1 MWKRYADTTI
11 CYAKVNSTNLM
22 LTALNSFHNNIK
34 FTIEIEKGSGIPFL
48 DILVIKTP
56 NRMYTSVYHKKTN
69 SDLYIHWNSFDQN
82 KWKLGTIKTLVHRA
96 YDICS
101 TDQYLEI
108 ELKHTLSSF
117 NEINGCPHCDMH
129 RVFKEI
135 KEKQLNQQNIAQKP
149 DEDDKK
155 VCFLILPYNGLKGKH
170 VINTMRKQLN
180 TK

>member
-1 MWKRYADTTI
+1 M
-11 CYAKVNSTNLM
+11 
-22 LTALNSFHNNIK
+22 
-34 FTIEIEKGSGIPFL
+34 
-48 DILVIKTP
+48 
-56 NRMYTSVYHKKTN
+56 
-69 SDLYIHWNSFDQN
+69 
-82 KWKLGTIKTLVHRA
+82 VHRA

>member
-1 MWKRYADTTI
+1 MNGYPHW
-11 CYAKVNSTNLM
+11 
-22 LTALNSFHNNIK
+22 
-34 FTIEIEKGSGIPFL
+34 
-48 DILVIKTP
+48 VI
-56 NRMYTSVYHKKTN
+56 Y
-69 SDLYIHWNSFDQN
+69 
-82 KWKLGTIKTLVHRA
+82 
-96 YDICS
+96 
-101 TDQYLEI
+101 
-108 ELKHTLSSF
+108 
-117 NEINGCPHCDMH
+117 